1 MSATIRWGI
10 LGAGRIARKF
20 AADLRLVKDAELIAI
35 GSRSLETA
43 QVFARDY
50 PAKYLHGSYEA
61 LASNSEVDIIYIATP
76 HNFHFENTML
86 CMQHGKAVLCEK
98 PFAVNAK
105 EAAAMIEM
113 AKEKKV
119 FLMEALWTKFLPHF
133 IRMKELLASGTI
145 GEIKS
150 VLIKFGF
157 KPTEPIPK
165 RMFDPALAGG
175 TMLDIGI
182 YNVFMALSI
191 LGKPTEI
198 DAVMTPASTGIDEQ
212 CAVTFRYWNGAL
224 AQLFSS
230 FASNIATEADIHGS
244 NGRLRLIHRFYAP
257 DTQIEYYPGWIDS
270 KEVIPVEKEAGWGY
284 QYQIRHVCDCLRSG
298 LTESPVM
305 SFTDTILL
313 IETLDAIRHKAGIRY
328 AADEK
333 AEI

>member
-1 MSATIRWGI
+1 MSQNIRWGI
-10 LGAGRIARKF
+10 LGAGKIAKKF
-20 AADLRLVKDAELIAI
+20 ASDLRLVKDAELIAI
-35 GSRSLETA
+35 GSRNVDTA

-50 PAKYLHGSYEA
+50 PAKYLHGGYES
-61 LASNSEVDIIYIATP
+61 LVKNPEVDIIYVATP
-76 HNFHFENTML
+76 HNFHYEHTLL
-86 CMQHGKAVLCEK
+86 CLQHDKAVLCEK
-98 PFAVNAK
+98 PFAINAR
-105 EAAAMIEM
+105 EASAMIAL

-133 IRMKELLASGTI
+133 IKVKELVASGQVGT
-145 GEIKS
+145 IKS
-150 VLIKFGF
+150 VLVKFGF
-157 KPTEPIPK
+157 RPTEPIAP
-165 RMFDPALAGG
+165 RIFDPALAGG

-212 CAVTFRYWNGAL
+212 CAVTFRYWNGAM

-244 NGRLRLIHRFYAP
+244 NGRLRLTHRFYAP
-257 DTQIEYYPGWIDS
+257 DTTIEYYPGWIDS

-305 SFTDTILL
+305 SFTDTMLL
-313 IETLDAIRHKAGIRY
+313 IETLDAIRAKAGIKY
-328 AADEK
+328 EADEK
-333 AEI
+333 